1 MIAGIFV
8 GGQSTRMGGFP
19 KGRLTAEDSGE
30 PLIVRTSRLLI
41 ALGVTPLL
49 VGAAEAYADLV
60 PALARLGDRPEGVGP
75 LGGLGALLQVAE
87 GEHVLALAC
96 DMPFLSQALLEKLI
110 TARADEDVLA
120 AKGAG
125 GFWEPF
131 CARYRVSGVMP
142 ALSATL
148 ADQERSFRA
157 LFTRVSLAELPLDA
171 NERALLRDWD
181 TQEDMRKESQHEP

>member
-1 MIAGIFV
+1 MMAGIFV

-19 KGRLTAEDSGE
+19 KGRLAAQDTGE

-49 VGAAEAYADLV
+49 VGAAEAYADLL
-60 PALARLGDRPEGVGP
+60 PALVRLGDRPAGVGP
-75 LGGLGALLQVAE
+75 LGGLGALLHAAE

-96 DMPFLSQALLEKLI
+96 DMPFLSQTLLEKLI
-110 TARADEDVLA
+110 VTHADADVLA

-131 CARYRVSGVMP
+131 CARYRVSGVVP

-148 ADQERSFRA
+148 ADQQRSFRA
-157 LFTRVSLAELPLDA
+157 LFTRVSLAVLPLE
-171 NERALLRDWD
+171 NSERALLRDWD
-181 TQEDMRKESQHEP
+181 TREDVRKGSQHEP